1 MPLPFLPAKPVFW
14 QRTGKNRRRAGHGGR
29 RAGGLYGG
37 RGFCYT
43 IDSGEGGKTGPG
55 PSAFSA
61 VLRRAQIID
70 MIKQEYRNTSDQTK
84 EQQRA
89 KKEKPGE
96 KKGRRTASSKLLR
109 RKRVRAFLQA
119 YFKDGF
125 NIPKLTRSI
134 MILGVVEILLVLY
147 CILFSPM
154 KLTMSGIFLVVVASV
169 GAVVSM
175 AGAAALLYANEQFQ
189 SAEQTVGELEQ
200 FNRMLREQRHDF
212 KNHLQV
218 ISALLEME
226 EYDEA
231 QNYVRKITSDM
242 RLVGRAM
249 RTAQPA
255 VNALLSAKYL
265 LCENKGISFQLDIT
279 AKLINMPTEPWEI
292 CRVLGNLIDNAV
304 EAQETEQVK
313 NPVIHV
319 DIHEKGTVI
328 VMTVFN
334 NGTTIPDSLKE
345 QIFLADVSTKGEG
358 HGMGLAIVSSIVERC
373 GGTVSAESTDAGTTF
388 TVMLPVKLRELTD
401 GGVEHTD
408 YDEFEEPG

>member
-1 MPLPFLPAKPVFW
+1 M
-14 QRTGKNRRRAGHGGR
+14 
-29 RAGGLYGG
+29 
-37 RGFCYT
+37 
-43 IDSGEGGKTGPG
+43 
-55 PSAFSA
+55 
-61 VLRRAQIID
+61 LRRVQIIK

-388 TVMLPVKLRELTD
+388 TVMLPIKLRELTD